1 MKISILLPFKENFS
15 PSYAGAVS
23 LFINETLKISKYKNS
38 TIVYGNTEYKNTFN
52 LKYTNIS
59 LKKVFFQSQ
68 NRKYVEEFVKLEKK
82 RKSDLI
88 ELHNRPIYLSYLT
101 KKLNNK
107 TFILYFHNDPLTM
120 NGSKN
125 IKERIFLLKNC
136 FKIIFNSNWSKRRF
150 LEDMK
155 SDFINSDKLIVI
167 NQSAKKNYIDLNKK
181 KKLLH
186 LLENLTNQKDMIYLV
201 KQLPIY

>member
-59 LKKVFFQSQ
+59 LKNIFFQSQ

-82 RKSDLI
+82 RKRPFVQSLVR
-88 ELHNRPIYLSYLT
+88 HRGRYNRWHALTVLPGYLFLGPSSVSGLGLAYTTNNTPISR
-101 KKLNNK
+101 
-107 TFILYFHNDPLTM
+107 
-120 NGSKN
+120 
-125 IKERIFLLKNC
+125 ER
-136 FKIIFNSNWSKRRF
+136 S
-150 LEDMK
+150 
-155 SDFINSDKLIVI
+155 
-167 NQSAKKNYIDLNKK
+167 
-181 KKLLH
+181 
-186 LLENLTNQKDMIYLV
+186 T
-201 KQLPIY
+201 